1 MRKIFPYLKPYR
13 FLIITVFVLVGA
25 RAILDLLL
33 PKMMSLLMQEGLGIV
48 KGVVGITFNESRVW
62 FWALMMLLVIIM
74 SIVVTIISGYLE
86 SKISA
91 GFAVKLRDATYKKI
105 QSFSLQEVD
114 HFTTSSLIT
123 RTTNDITQLQGSL
136 NMLLRMVILQPV
148 LAIGAITLSIM
159 ESPSVSVILIASVGT
174 LLGVIAIIFTAT
186 LPRFKIIQKLV
197 DRLNLVTRENLSGL
211 RVVRAYNSEEVQ
223 AKRMDDASHAALKQ
237 NIFVNRVMG
246 AMWPIMGL
254 IMGLTS
260 LGIILYST
268 TFIDF
273 INTDLSQIDPTQM
286 MALMQYGMRTV
297 MSFMFLT
304 MMFIMIPRASIS
316 AKRIMEVLDM
326 EAQVQSPKTPLL
338 IEEHRAL
345 DIKFNQVSFKYP
357 NAKTS
362 VLNDISFEV
371 KAGQT
376 AAFIGSTGSGKST
389 LINLIPRF
397 YNLTGGS
404 ITIGGVDIT
413 KLNLED
419 LHHLIGYV
427 PQKGMLF
434 GGTIKDNI
442 NFAKNATDDE
452 IEYYA
457 SIAQANDFIKTFDD
471 QYEHHVAQGGTN
483 VSGGQRQRLSIARA
497 LAKKAKILIFDDS
510 FSALDYKT
518 DQILRK
524 QLEQVEA
531 TKLIVAQRINT
542 IRHADLIIVLD
553 QGSIVG
559 IGTHQDLLKT
569 CDVYMEIASS
579 QLSKEELN

>member
-1 MRKIFPYLKPYR
+1 
-13 FLIITVFVLVGA
+13 
-25 RAILDLLL
+25 
-33 PKMMSLLMQEGLGIV
+33 
-48 KGVVGITFNESRVW
+48 
-62 FWALMMLLVIIM
+62 
-74 SIVVTIISGYLE
+74 
-86 SKISA
+86 
-91 GFAVKLRDATYKKI
+91 
-105 QSFSLQEVD
+105 
-114 HFTTSSLIT
+114 
-123 RTTNDITQLQGSL
+123 
-136 NMLLRMVILQPV
+136 MLLRMVILQPV

-297 MSFMFLT
+297 MSFMFLS

-362 VLNDISFEV
+362 VLNDIF
-371 KAGQT
+371 
-376 AAFIGSTGSGKST
+376 
-389 LINLIPRF
+389 
-397 YNLTGGS
+397 
-404 ITIGGVDIT
+404 
-413 KLNLED
+413 
-419 LHHLIGYV
+419 
-427 PQKGMLF
+427 
-434 GGTIKDNI
+434 
-442 NFAKNATDDE
+442 
-452 IEYYA
+452 
-457 SIAQANDFIKTFDD
+457 
-471 QYEHHVAQGGTN
+471 
-483 VSGGQRQRLSIARA
+483 
-497 LAKKAKILIFDDS
+497 
-510 FSALDYKT
+510 
-518 DQILRK
+518 
-524 QLEQVEA
+524 
-531 TKLIVAQRINT
+531 
-542 IRHADLIIVLD
+542 
-553 QGSIVG
+553 
-559 IGTHQDLLKT
+559 
-569 CDVYMEIASS
+569 
-579 QLSKEELN
+579 

>member
-48 KGVVGITFNESRVW
+48 KGAVGITFNESRVW
-62 FWALMMLLVIIM
+62 FWALMMLLVIIT

-297 MSFMFLT
+297 MSFMFLS

>member
-48 KGVVGITFNESRVW
+48 KGAVGITFNESRVW

-297 MSFMFLT
+297 MSFMFLS

>member
-48 KGVVGITFNESRVW
+48 KGAVGITFNESRVW